1 MSISDNLKT
10 LKKELDPIGVR
21 LVAVSK
27 TQPDEKLMEAYNAG
41 QRIFGENIVQELVG
55 KQSRLPQD
63 IEWHMVGHLQTNKV
77 KLIAPFIRL
86 IHSVDSLKLLREI
99 DKQAARHERV
109 IDCLLQVHIAEEETK
124 FGLSHEELIELLRS
138 EDYASLEH
146 VRIRGLMG
154 IATHTENTRHVKED
168 FYELATLFKGVKQA
182 FFRKDPGFTELS
194 MGMTSDYKLAVEQGS
209 TMVRV
214 GSAIFGERS
223 APSLPE
229 PEQN

>member
-55 KQSRLPQD
+55 KQTRLPQD

-86 IHSVDSLKLLREI
+86 IHSVDSLKLLR
-99 DKQAARHERV
+99 
-109 IDCLLQVHIAEEETK
+109 
-124 FGLSHEELIELLRS
+124 
-138 EDYASLEH
+138 
-146 VRIRGLMG
+146 
-154 IATHTENTRHVKED
+154 
-168 FYELATLFKGVKQA
+168 
-182 FFRKDPGFTELS
+182 
-194 MGMTSDYKLAVEQGS
+194 
-209 TMVRV
+209 
-214 GSAIFGERS
+214 
-223 APSLPE
+223 
-229 PEQN
+229 